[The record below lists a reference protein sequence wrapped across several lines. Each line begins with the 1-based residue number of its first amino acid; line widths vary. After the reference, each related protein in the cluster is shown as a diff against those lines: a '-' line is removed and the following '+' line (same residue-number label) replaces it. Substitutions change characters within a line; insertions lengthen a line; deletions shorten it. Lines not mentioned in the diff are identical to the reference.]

1 MGFVWIVVDVM
12 NIFQQIK
19 NKQQQRAS
27 LLLMTSM
34 EKDAQKNNPF
44 PLSIFQL
51 QFSNNWFIL
60 PNPAK
65 NIYPQLR
72 APWTNDYASDYRLF
86 LSNACKGRMIPCP
99 SRPPPTPPPPCQPSE
114 QNRFRKYY
122 YIDTIV
128 EFNRSLSILLWLI
141 YFVVDRTTLI

>member
-19 NKQQQRAS
+19 NKQTATKSQHPADDIHGKRCP
-27 LLLMTSM
+27 
-34 EKDAQKNNPF
+34 EKQPF
-44 PLSIFQL
+44 PFVHFQL

-99 SRPPPTPPPPCQPSE
+99 SRPPPTPSDPPPP
-114 QNRFRKYY
+114 
-122 YIDTIV
+122 
-128 EFNRSLSILLWLI
+128 LSTLWAEPLPKILLHRYNSGI
-141 YFVVDRTTLI
+141 QPIFVYTFMTYLFCCW